1 MKRILS
7 ATIILISLIFIS
19 CAENDSMTENPFFE
33 KSELPLEAPQFDAI
47 NDDHYLPALLE
58 GIGIEKDEIGT
69 IADNTEPPTFDNTI
83 VAMEKTGA
91 LLNRVQSVFFNMTS
105 AHTNQKIQEIQ
116 AEIAPKLAAHSDD
129 IYLNRALF
137 ERVETLYNKKD
148 ELGLDP
154 ESLKLLDDTYRDFIR
169 AGAKL
174 SESGQKRVRE
184 INERLSSLTTEF
196 QEKLL
201 EMTRERS
208 VLIDTEDELEG
219 LSSDRIRAAK
229 QAAEEQGHEG
239 KYLLSITNTTR
250 QPVLTSLKRRDVRE
264 KVWKASA
271 YRGVGENG
279 GVNTQP
285 LLLEMVKLRSERAQL
300 LGYENYATY
309 ALDPQTAEN
318 PGNVLDMLTGLIDPL
333 NRNVNTETES
343 IRDMMR
349 KDGIQDE
356 VQAWDWQYYA
366 EKVRSERYD
375 IDENEVRAYFELD
388 RVLKDGVFYTM
399 NRLFGITFE
408 ERTDLPVYHPDV
420 RVFDVYNE
428 DGSRLGLFYGDFF
441 ARDSKRGGA
450 WMSSYV
456 SQSHLLDKKPVIVNV
471 LNIPK
476 PAAGEPALISFDN
489 ATTLF
494 HEMGHAVHGLFSDVK
509 YPSQS
514 GTSVP
519 RDYVEFPS
527 TFQEDWAIHPEVLAN
542 YAVHYETGE
551 TIPQDLL
558 NKLIEAR
565 EFNQGFDTYEYLAS
579 TLVDMQWHLL
589 NESELPENVSEFE
602 RETLSS
608 FGLTHPAIPP
618 RYKSPYFAHIFSGGY
633 SANYYSY
640 IWSEILA
647 ADAFAFMREN
657 GGLNRENGEML
668 RTHILSKGGSQ
679 RPMDLYY
686 NFRNGEPE
694 VKNLLER
701 RGLAG
706 KEL

>member
-1 MKRILS
+1 
-7 ATIILISLIFIS
+7 
-19 CAENDSMTENPFFE
+19 MTENPFFE
-33 KSELPLEAPQFDAI
+33 KSELPLEAPEFDAI
-47 NDDHYLPALLE
+47 NDDHYLPAFLE
-58 GIGIEKDEIGT
+58 GIDIEKKEIQA
-69 IADNTEPPTFDNTI
+69 IADNPDVPTFENTI
-83 VAMEKTGA
+83 VAMEETGK
-91 LLNRVQSVFFNMTS
+91 LLNRVQSVFSNMTS
-105 AHTNQKIQEIQ
+105 AHTNEKIQKIQ
-116 AEIAPKLAAHSDD
+116 AEVAPKLAAHSDD

-137 ERVETLYNKKD
+137 ERVETLYSKKD
-148 ELGLDP
+148 ELGLDS
-154 ESLKLLDDTYRDFIR
+154 ESLKLLEDTYRDFIR

-174 SESGQKRVRE
+174 TENEQKRVRE

-208 VLIDTEDELEG
+208 VLIDSESELDG

-229 QAAEEQGHEG
+229 EAAGERGHES

-250 QPVLTSLKRRDVRE
+250 QPVLASLNRRDVRE

-271 YRGVGENG
+271 YRGIGENG
-279 GVNTQP
+279 GVDTQP
-285 LLLEMVKLRSERAQL
+285 LLLEMVRLRSERAQL
-300 LGYENYATY
+300 LGYEDYASY
-309 ALDPQTAEN
+309 ALDPQTAKN
-318 PGNVLDMLTGLIDPL
+318 PENVLDMLDGLIEPL
-333 NRNVNTETES
+333 NQNVKMETES
-343 IRDMMR
+343 IRDLMK

-356 VQAWDWQYYA
+356 VQPWDWEYYA
-366 EKVRSERYD
+366 GKVRNEKYD
-375 IDENEVRAYFELD
+375 IDDNEVRAYFELD

-408 ERTDLPVYHPDV
+408 ERFDLPVYHPDV

-476 PAAGEPALISFDN
+476 PAEGEPALISFDN
-489 ATTLF
+489 TTTLF
-494 HEMGHAVHGLFSDVK
+494 HEMGHAVHGLFSDVT

-527 TFQEDWAIHPEVLAN
+527 TLQEDWAVHPEVLAN

-551 TIPQDLL
+551 KIPQDLL
-558 NKLIEAR
+558 DRLIEAR
-565 EFNQGFDTYEYLAS
+565 KFNQGFDTYEYLAS
-579 TLVDMQWHLL
+579 TLIDLQWHLL
-589 NESELPENVSEFE
+589 DVSELPENVDEFE
-602 RETLSS
+602 KVTLES

-647 ADAFAFMREN
+647 ADAFAFMRKN
-657 GGLNRENGEML
+657 GGLNRENGEL
-668 RTHILSKGGSQ
+668 IRKHILSQGGSA
-679 RPMDLYY
+679 RPMDLYA
-686 NFRNGEPE
+686 NFRNGKPD
-694 VKNLLER
+694 VNNLLER
-701 RGLAG
+701 RGLVTN
-706 KEL
+706 